1 MNYKKTTKQQLL
13 SQYKYERQQLIERL
27 QQNGI
32 KTPEVLETICEV
44 PRHFFVDEA
53 LSSHAYAD
61 HPLPIGHSQTI
72 SQPFIVAKMTEIL
85 WHNAPH
91 GSVLEIGTGCGYQ
104 TAVLAHLF
112 ENVYSVERIASLA
125 GKAYERLKFL
135 ELNNIAFSHA
145 DGFDGWPEH
154 APYQAI
160 IVTAAPEVL
169 PPDLLTQLDIN
180 GCLIIPVGR
189 QGQQQLLKIIRKSDC
204 YEQHVL
210 DPVSFVPLKEGIM

>member
-1 MNYKKTTKQQLL
+1 MNYAKVTKTQLL

-27 QQNGI
+27 QQKGI
-32 KTPEVLETICEV
+32 ETPEILDIIYKV

-72 SQPFIVAKMTEIL
+72 SQPFIVAKMTELL

-91 GSVLEIGTGCGYQ
+91 GKVLEIGTGCGYQ

-112 ENVYSVERIASLA
+112 DQVYSVERIASLA

-135 ELNNIAFSHA
+135 EFTNIAFSHS
-145 DGFDGWPEH
+145 DGFDGWPDN

-160 IVTAAPEVL
+160 IVTAAPESL
-169 PPDLLTQLDIN
+169 PPNLLGQLDVN
-180 GCLIIPVGR
+180 GCLIIPVGHT
-189 QGQQQLLKIIRKSDC
+189 GQQQLLKIIRKPNC

-210 DPVSFVPLKEGIM
+210 DPVSFVPLKEGII